1 MLLNNDTRGIYAYA
15 NMTIRPSKRYNP
27 RPMPIPNL
35 IVEKPKKPF
44 RGLTNDMRGRDDEG
58 YAVCKSFKQKSQVS
72 DLSKRLV
79 NPIVRQEQYPQPKV
93 RTKGINIDIKP
104 SELDMLTK
112 IKDNNTKI
120 FIQLLNAK
128 AMGFDTL

>member
-1 MLLNNDTRGIYAYA
+1 MLLNNDMRGIYAYA

-44 RGLTNDMRGRDDEG
+44 RGLTNDMRGRDEG
-58 YAVCKSFKQKSQVS
+58 YAVCKSFKQKTQLS

-93 RTKGINIDIKP
+93 RTKGIMISTLVKP
-104 SELDMLTK
+104 ISSRTR
-112 IKDNNTKI
+112 
-120 FIQLLNAK
+120 FIASHSIAK
-128 AMGFDTL
+128 ASSKSSEI